1 MCRIKARAK
10 TYHLKICLNYGNLVM
25 FPPSFSFIFSVSKR
39 SKHCFHDPGRESRC
53 VRQGHSEGQW
63 ETLGH
68 RIPVHETAPAESC
81 HVALFPS
88 KVTCQD
94 CPDSWVGV
102 SLVYLQQTSD
112 SLGEIQTSPSLN
124 KLDSVEDYKEAW
136 RVSGM
141 SLAQVIL
148 ATAAQGH
155 GLWNPMGIP

>member
-1 MCRIKARAK
+1 MRR
-10 TYHLKICLNYGNLVM
+10 
-25 FPPSFSFIFSVSKR
+25 
-39 SKHCFHDPGRESRC
+39 
-53 VRQGHSEGQW
+53 GHSGGQW
-63 ETLGH
+63 ETLGPL
-68 RIPVHETAPAESC
+68 IPVHATAPAEAR

-102 SLVYLQQTSD
+102 SVVYLQQTFD
-112 SLGEIQTSPSLN
+112 SLGEIQTSPSPD

-136 RVSGM
+136 RVFGM

-155 GLWNPMGIP
+155 GLWNPMGTP